1 MRKVYLVGTDHRY
14 QRGFALGV
22 EDGAFEEF
30 RAMIRA
36 VIARHGFRGIAQE
49 MSPEGVHALQ
59 KTGSVGF
66 SLCRELGLAHLY
78 CDPDAATRE
87 ALFIPKGEEGNPKR
101 ERYWLELL
109 KCVKSFRTHL
119 FGDAT
124 DTVTRYHGANHR
136 AEFFKRS
143 IFNAKSKPSLQ
154 RWSVPTR

>member
-1 MRKVYLVGTDHRY
+1 LEQTIAISEGLLL
-14 QRGFALGV
+14 ALKM
-22 EDGAFEEF
+22 ERLKNS

-36 VIARHGFRGIAQE
+36 VIARHGIRGIAQE

-101 ERYWLELL
+101 ERYWLEQLQA
-109 KCVKSFRTHL
+109 FAGFPAL
-119 FGDAT
+119 FIL
-124 DTVTRYHGANHR
+124 GANHFESFKNLLTQSGFQVIEIVR
-136 AEFFKRS
+136 DWEPSGDWGQNNWKFFDS
-143 IFNAKSKPSLQ
+143 D
-154 RWSVPTR
+154 

>member
-1 MRKVYLVGTDHRY
+1 LEQTIAISEGLLL
-14 QRGFALGV
+14 ALKM
-22 EDGAFEEF
+22 ERLKNS

-36 VIARHGFRGIAQE
+36 VIARHGIRGIAQE

-101 ERYWLELL
+101 ERYWLEQLQA
-109 KCVKSFRTHL
+109 FAP
-119 FGDAT
+119 FG
-124 DTVTRYHGANHR
+124 RNL
-136 AEFFKRS
+136 
-143 IFNAKSKPSLQ
+143 IINSL
-154 RWSVPTR
+154 P